1 MEVKIYLDRQ
11 LRTQSLI
18 LEDIK
23 RIVYSN
29 PKHIRGV
36 EPYYDK
42 KTLHSMIENVREKR
56 ELLTSRDFELL
67 QTIVQKYSN

>member
-36 EPYYDK
+36 ESYYDK
-42 KTLHSMIENVREKR
+42 KTLHSMIESVRQNR